1 MVTRSSTTFRTLQLS
16 CVVSWLPYMF
26 VVAPPPPL
34 TKRSLLHETH
44 RENQNAKAPLSA
56 HHPRASMELIKC
68 EWWPD
73 PSCSCIPDV
82 VSSAQHLL
90 PHFDQP
96 VISFCSSA
104 WELIL
109 FFFYFAVRNQRTQH
123 SNYQLLQFDP
133 EWSWNRLI
141 LEKVKPLFTWH
152 LSSLQSPSWMIDKHC
167 LQLLT
172 DLFVKIASCISITFQ
187 ALHKAVPLQYLI

>member
-82 VSSAQHLL
+82 VSPAQHLL

-109 FFFYFAVRNQRTQH
+109 FFFILLSATKELSTQTP
-123 SNYQLLQFDP
+123 SYYSLIPSGRGID
-133 EWSWNRLI
+133 WS
-141 LEKVKPLFTWH
+141 LEKWSLCSHDIYH
-152 LSSLQSPSWMIDKHC
+152 LCSHPHGWSTNTASSC
-167 LQLLT
+167 
-172 DLFVKIASCISITFQ
+172 
-187 ALHKAVPLQYLI
+187 